1 MEFKKIFN
9 IVPTNEEKNDFVV
22 IVGKH
27 LATEQHFKSE
37 EEAKEYMETPNWETL
52 MAVVSE
58 MMDIKDMKDK
68 EAIKE
73 DAKKLVNHIIE
84 DTKES

>member
-27 LATEQHFKSE
+27 LATEQHFENE
-37 EEAKEYMETPNWETL
+37 EKAKEYMETPNWETL

-58 MMDIKDMKDK
+58 MMDIKDMKK
-68 EAIKE
+68 QENIKKMP
-73 DAKKLVNHIIE
+73 KK
-84 DTKES
+84 

>member
-27 LATEQHFKSE
+27 LATEQHFESE
-37 EEAKEYMETPNWETL
+37 EKAKEYMETPNWETL

-58 MMDIKDMKDK
+58 MMDIKDMKEQK
-68 EAIKE
+68 TL
-73 DAKKLVNHIIE
+73 KKMP
-84 DTKES
+84 KK